1 MTESDRLRIWLS
13 AIDAR
18 LPLQRA
24 GLGAG
29 VIGAALYTLLSGQHM
44 SVQEPH
50 DLYIVGA
57 LLAVFGG
64 FLGWLAGALLRH
76 SLNVAER

>member
-1 MTESDRLRIWLS
+1 MESDKLRIWLS

-18 LPLQRA
+18 LPLRRA

-29 VIGAALYTLLSGQHM
+29 VLGAALYTLQSGQHM
-44 SVQEPH
+44 SVQEPQ

-57 LLAVFGG
+57 LLAVLGG
-64 FLGWLAGALLRH
+64 CLGWLAGALLRH
-76 SLNVAER
+76 PLNAAER